1 MSDELFKH
9 ERRGGQHV
17 AHRRSDEIHELR
29 AEIERLRMQCG
40 GNCRYWEG
48 RWRDEAKENDR
59 LCAEVERLK
68 KERDNFQAGLVDAV
82 AKIERLREEIELV
95 SK

>member
-29 AEIERLRMQCG
+29 AEIERLRAADIQLR
-40 GNCRYWEG
+40 NRIRKFALLWHVPQE
-48 RWRDEAKENDR
+48 D
-59 LCAEVERLK
+59 
-68 KERDNFQAGLVDAV
+68 VDA
-82 AKIERLREEIELV
+82 ALEGG
-95 SK
+95 